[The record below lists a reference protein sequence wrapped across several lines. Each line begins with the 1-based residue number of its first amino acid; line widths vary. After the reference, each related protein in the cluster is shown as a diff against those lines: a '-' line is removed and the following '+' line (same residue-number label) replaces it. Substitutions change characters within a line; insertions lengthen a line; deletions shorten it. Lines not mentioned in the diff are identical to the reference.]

1 MYEKSKQSKG
11 EVFLP
16 RIWLKLAATCS
27 LVALCGCQMGSLT
40 SLKEMNPFANGS
52 VGTEQGSE
60 VSEDKGSGVSL
71 SPSAFSGAEVNVNF
85 DAGFAGAMR
94 QAIMNDPYVLS
105 AQNEAASAQ
114 ARVLKTKS
122 QKDFN
127 YDAKLLGGIEDV
139 TDEIAGVAAILSARR
154 SVYDG
159 GKIDAQVAADEYA
172 ARASEYVVTATQNE
186 RGVILANAWIE
197 LEQYR
202 RLRNL
207 IDSRLDV
214 LDPLVSQLEAVAKSG
229 AGDASQVAAA
239 QRTVSM
245 IRVTQTDVFEKY
257 ELAKIEFIT
266 LFGQLPDSVRYD
278 AALLAKE
285 LPTGEGSALL
295 QAAPIVMAR
304 YNEYRSSEA
313 SLLSVKALER
323 FDVGFEAKAQ
333 KPLGGSNYSSD
344 ESVGLVLT
352 KTFYRGKQLKS
363 QIDSAE
369 AIAKS
374 KAEQVR
380 VTFRKGEL
388 ELNSSRQMIAS
399 MGKAIVQARDNA
411 RITQD
416 EISYLRKQLIIGG
429 STLES
434 ILSAEARLYD
444 AQSKEIGFQAERRKA
459 EVRILGLTGKL
470 TTLLQL

>member
-1 MYEKSKQSKG
+1 
-11 EVFLP
+11 
-16 RIWLKLAATCS
+16 
-27 LVALCGCQMGSLT
+27 
-40 SLKEMNPFANGS
+40 
-52 VGTEQGSE
+52 
-60 VSEDKGSGVSL
+60 
-71 SPSAFSGAEVNVNF
+71 
-85 DAGFAGAMR
+85 
-94 QAIMNDPYVLS
+94 
-105 AQNEAASAQ
+105 
-114 ARVLKTKS
+114 
-122 QKDFN
+122 
-127 YDAKLLGGIEDV
+127 
-139 TDEIAGVAAILSARR
+139 
-154 SVYDG
+154 
-159 GKIDAQVAADEYA
+159 
-172 ARASEYVVTATQNE
+172 
-186 RGVILANAWIE
+186 
-197 LEQYR
+197 
-202 RLRNL
+202 
-207 IDSRLDV
+207 
-214 LDPLVSQLEAVAKSG
+214 
-229 AGDASQVAAA
+229 
-239 QRTVSM
+239 
-245 IRVTQTDVFEKY
+245 
-257 ELAKIEFIT
+257 
-266 LFGQLPDSVRYD
+266 
-278 AALLAKE
+278 
-285 LPTGEGSALL
+285 
-295 QAAPIVMAR
+295 MAR

-313 SLLSVKALER
+313 SLLSVKALEK

-352 KTFYRGKQLKS
+352 KTFYRGNQLKS